1 MAEEEAE
8 IPQEGEGSFMFP
20 DRSTYTGSWKL
31 NADGVK
37 MRHGRGVFDDGAR
50 QRYEG
55 EWADD
60 CMHGRGT
67 FEYAS
72 GARYEGE
79 FVANK
84 YDGYGTFTFANG
96 AFYEGTFK
104 DNQFHG
110 TGTFTDAQKT
120 TWKGKVRRPAA
131 HLPVSKRA
139 VLASIHGFDSRARL
153 PLRAVLQRNGSWFD
167 ARLRRR
173 ALERLCWLLRPE
185 PTLGCGGHTG
195 SMRAFLRVCRTKEEA
210 AVVSTARTCSLL
222 WRIALL
228 GSACKG

>member
-1 MAEEEAE
+1 
-8 IPQEGEGSFMFP
+8 MFP

-84 YDGYGTFTFANG
+84 YDGYGTFTFASG

-185 PTLGCGGHTG
+185 PHARVWWPHRRHARVSAGLSDEGRGCRGFYG
-195 SMRAFLRVCRTKEEA
+195 RLAFCVADTDSAIAIGLRVQRMN
-210 AVVSTARTCSLL
+210 
-222 WRIALL
+222 
-228 GSACKG
+228 